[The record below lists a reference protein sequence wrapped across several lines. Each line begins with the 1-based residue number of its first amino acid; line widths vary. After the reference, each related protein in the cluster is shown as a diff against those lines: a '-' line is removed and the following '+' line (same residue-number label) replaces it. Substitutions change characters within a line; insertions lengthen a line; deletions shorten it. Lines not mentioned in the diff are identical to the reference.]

1 MKCNWCQHS
10 RQENNDG
17 KLMCPYTTCQLTK
30 DEIIKIMMLL
40 SKIVIKEKE

>member
-10 RQENNDG
+10 RLDSNG
-17 KLMCPYTTCQLTK
+17 KLVCPYSTCQLTR
-30 DEIIKIMMLL
+30 DEIIKIMMSL